1 MLTISTFK
9 ATSFDEAKSIL
20 KGVIPGDIILY
31 HRGWR
36 IYGSKTTDKL
46 FDFFR
51 KLEGERGGSHLR
63 RVNGALETIFVV
75 R

>member
-1 MLTISTFK
+1 MLTISEFK
-9 ATSFDEAKSIL
+9 VTSIDEAKSIL

-31 HRGWR
+31 HKGWR
-36 IYGSKTTDKL
+36 IYGSKTTDEL

-51 KLEGERGGSHLR
+51 KLEGERGGNHLR
-63 RVNGALETIFVV
+63 RVNGTLETIFVV